1 MSNNSRINTKNI
13 RNLHTFDS
21 FKNGNYR
28 LLWGTN
34 ICMYVSRWMQMT
46 TLSWF
51 VLDQTGSTFSVGL
64 VVFFG
69 MVPFL
74 FIGIFGGFLADKLD
88 RKKLIVVTQ
97 FLNLVAAVIMSLLLL
112 YGSVEY
118 WYAYIAIIVPGLG
131 WSLDM
136 PSRRSLIMDMMGS
149 RGITNGVALDSVGMH
164 VSKMVGPAVAGA
176 MIAFV
181 GVDGSYVVLTSFM
194 TVGCLLILKVS
205 QSKNRI
211 DVSTEIE
218 EQKGLSQIYS
228 NLVDGFKYVFTS
240 QTISAVIVIT
250 IFMNLLLF
258 PYMQMVTVV
267 SKEVLNVGPLLM
279 GILMASDGMGA
290 LIGSIGIASQDRM
303 KYHGRIYL
311 YGSLL
316 SLGALFVFSSSSIYF
331 ISLVLL
337 LFLGIGTSGFGTMQ
351 STIVL
356 LVSKPELRGR
366 ALGVVTI
373 AIGAGPIGSLII
385 GAVSEWIGSSSALM
399 INSVLGFILVAASGF
414 LMPSIRGQILPATV
428 SNQPTRSGSVTKV

>member
-1 MSNNSRINTKNI
+1 
-13 RNLHTFDS
+13 
-21 FKNGNYR
+21 
-28 LLWGTN
+28 
-34 ICMYVSRWMQMT
+34 MT

-51 VLDQTGSTFSVGL
+51 VLDQTGSPFSVGL
-64 VVFFG
+64 VGVFG

-74 FIGIFGGFLADKLD
+74 FLGIFGGFLADKLD

-267 SKEVLNVGPLLM
+267 SKEVLNVGPLLR

-316 SLGALFVFSSSSIYF
+316 SLGALFLFSSSSIYF
-331 ISLVLL
+331 ISLALL

>member
-1 MSNNSRINTKNI
+1 
-13 RNLHTFDS
+13 
-21 FKNGNYR
+21 
-28 LLWGTN
+28 
-34 ICMYVSRWMQMT
+34 MT

-51 VLDQTGSTFSVGL
+51 VLDQTGSPFSVGL
-64 VVFFG
+64 VGFFG

-74 FIGIFGGFLADKLD
+74 FLGIFGGFLADKLD

-118 WYAYIAIIVPGLG
+118 WYAYIAIIVPGLR

-316 SLGALFVFSSSSIYF
+316 SLGALFLFSSSSIYF
-331 ISLVLL
+331 ISLALL